1 MVNIDKQSEER
12 LPETTSPDSPLS
24 TQHSALSTSSQHSA
38 LSTSSSFPPRIAV
51 TGAGGF
57 LGQHLAKALVERG
70 GNPLLFVHSSSE
82 RGLPEGLRRVALDL
96 TERAAVGSVL
106 ELERPQIIFH
116 LAGTRGI
123 GAGALTWS
131 RCVELNVDSTVHLL
145 EASQRAGVERVVIIG
160 TADEYGNQG
169 GPLGED
175 LPLAPASPYAVSK
188 AVATQ
193 LAQAMHA
200 RDDCPVVILRPFTV
214 YGPGQPA
221 NMFVSEAIDCA
232 VRGAAFRM
240 TEGRQRRDLIY
251 VDDAIEAFIAAAA
264 APGVEGKVI
273 NIGSGEAYAL
283 RDVAKMVWRLS
294 GTEAELMIGARPG
307 AATELHDTWADIA
320 RAKELLG
327 WSPSIGLEEG
337 LTRMI
342 GWVRERFAKAE
353 SECLRK

>member
-1 MVNIDKQSEER
+1 MNDEKRDAR
-12 LPETTSPDSPLS
+12 LADMSSAQSPLS
-24 TQHSALSTSSQHSA
+24 TQHSALSTSSS
-38 LSTSSSFPPRIAV
+38 PRIAV

-57 LGQHLAKALVERG
+57 LGRHLAHALVARG
-70 GNPLLFVHSSSE
+70 ANPLLLVHSSLE
-82 RGLPEGLRRVALDL
+82 RELPEGLRRVSLDL

-160 TADEYGNQG
+160 TADEYGNQP
-169 GPLGED
+169 GPLRED

-188 AVATQ
+188 TVATQ
-193 LAQAMHA
+193 IAQAMHA
-200 RDDCPVVILRPFTV
+200 RDGCPVVILRPFTV

-221 NMFVSEAIDCA
+221 NMFVSEAIGCA
-232 VRGAAFRM
+232 VHGEAFRM

-251 VDDAIEAFIAAAA
+251 VDDAIDAFIAAAE
-264 APGVEGKVI
+264 APGVEGQVI
-273 NIGSGEAYAL
+273 NVGSGEAYAL
-283 RDVAKMVWRLS
+283 RDVARMVWRLS
-294 GTEAELMIGARPG
+294 GTDAELMIGARAG
-307 AATELHDTWADIA
+307 AAAELHDTWADVT

-327 WSPSIGLEEG
+327 WSPRVGLEVG
-337 LTRMI
+337 LAKMI
-342 GWVRERFAKAE
+342 EWVRGRRSAE
-353 SECLRK
+353 C